1 MARPEAGMTAG
12 ATRDRH
18 AARAA
23 ELATAM
29 AAAGARLPR
38 DWPKEL
44 RPATP
49 AAEAH
54 DKTGERN
61 DG

>member
-1 MARPEAGMTAG
+1 VSAEAW
-12 ATRDRH
+12 
-18 AARAA
+18 AARTE
-23 ELATAM
+23 ELAAAM

-44 RPATP
+44 RPANP
-49 AAEAH
+49 AAE
-54 DKTGERN
+54 DNQRTGERK

>member
-1 MARPEAGMTAG
+1 MTG
-12 ATRDRH
+12 ETMRDRD

-23 ELATAM
+23 ELAAAM
-29 AAAGARLPR
+29 AAAAARLPR

-44 RPATP
+44 RPANP

-61 DG
+61 DE

>member
-1 MARPEAGMTAG
+1 MMPP
-12 ATRDRH
+12 RH

-23 ELATAM
+23 ELAAAM

-44 RPATP
+44 RPANP
-49 AAEAH
+49 AAE
-54 DKTGERN
+54 DDDSNKGERK

>member
-1 MARPEAGMTAG
+1 MIPDHHAG
-12 ATRDRH
+12 
-18 AARAA
+18 RAA
-23 ELATAM
+23 ELARAM

-44 RPATP
+44 RPADP
-49 AAEAH
+49 AAEPTQN
-54 DKTGERN
+54 KGEFR

>member
-1 MARPEAGMTAG
+1 MTATPI
-12 ATRDRH
+12 ADRH
-18 AARAA
+18 AQRAA
-23 ELATAM
+23 ELAAAM
-29 AAAGARLPR
+29 AAAAARLPR

-44 RPATP
+44 RPADP

-61 DG
+61 DE

>member
-1 MARPEAGMTAG
+1 MTPP
-12 ATRDRH
+12 DH

-23 ELATAM
+23 ELAAAM
-29 AAAGARLPR
+29 RQAGARLPR

-44 RPATP
+44 PPANP
-49 AAEAH
+49 AAGDD
-54 DKTGERN
+54 DKKGERK

>member
-1 MARPEAGMTAG
+1 MLLAREAARMIP
-12 ATRDRH
+12 DHH

-23 ELATAM
+23 ELARAM

-44 RPATP
+44 RPADP
-49 AAEAH
+49 AAEPMQN
-54 DKTGERN
+54 KGEFR